1 MSHSHEDRYDRDDYT
16 GDWWNDYPDSAGILS
31 RIQAVERERAEGAF
45 RSPIDYHA
53 AFWDAEGV
61 TPPGD
66 RQRVSIVRA
75 GLSAAVPFPIDSER
89 FTALRVEAP
98 EWAVGSDGLIT
109 LNAQRPPGKK
119 SPRWNSRHPIIEA
132 LTTGEIDSA
141 ITLNGL
147 ATTGSVTIPM
157 TSKTLDTI
165 YVRPELL
172 HRVRLSW
179 QCLRRRHD
187 EIIALPTQHEIMR
200 VDEPWFRE
208 PWRWLV
214 PAFEDAIQDA
224 DAALEFELTMLES
237 P

>member
-1 MSHSHEDRYDRDDYT
+1 MSAHDRYERDDYT
-16 GDWWNDYPDSAGILS
+16 GDWWNDHPGSEEILS
-31 RIQAVERERAEGAF
+31 RIQAVERQRLAGGF
-45 RSPIDYHA
+45 RSQIDYHA
-53 AFWDAEGV
+53 AFWDAEGI

-66 RQRVSIVRA
+66 RERVSIARA
-75 GLSAAVPFPIDSER
+75 GLSTAAPLAINENR
-89 FTALRVEAP
+89 FTALRAEAP
-98 EWAVGSDGLIT
+98 EWAVGHDALIT
-109 LNAQRPPGKK
+109 LNAQRLPGKK
-119 SPRWNSRHPIIEA
+119 APRWNSRHPIIEA

-172 HRVRLSW
+172 HHVQLSW
-179 QCLRRRHD
+179 QCLRLRHKD
-187 EIIALPTQHEIMR
+187 IITLPSQHEIMR

-208 PWRWLV
+208 PWRWLL
-214 PAFEDAIQDA
+214 PAYEDAVQDA
-224 DAALEFELTMLES
+224 DTALELELTMLES